1 LKCTGKQKKVTK
13 RHIIGDIQDF
23 LKKITTSAKKNTI
36 ITLGDVIREDFLQL
50 VFVFLSFA
58 LMVLVSYL
66 FVSDIVEKQI
76 FVNAK
81 EMLQTAETA
90 IRSDFREAEVSL
102 INTSL
107 FVENGLESGWSE
119 EELHSYL
126 LWETEALIPDET
138 GVPGF
143 FNIFCYLNGKFI
155 SARRNWNP
163 PPDYNP
169 AIRPWFVAAKEA
181 GDKVGYSSPYLDL
194 ITGEQVISLTRMMGW
209 EENQWFIGVD
219 LHLDPLFTYVNG
231 LQSAQ
236 SGYGIL
242 MDQDFVLLVH
252 PYSGVLGYK
261 AAELSPGHAE
271 MVKKLKENPGEV
283 IVQQMPN
290 WKGNLMVLV
299 SKKLYNG
306 WYLAIATPA
315 SRYYGSVNSMAI
327 VLTILGLGLMT
338 ILCTFLIRLSFLKA
352 RSDEENRGKSS
363 FLARMSHEIR
373 TPMNSILGM
382 AELIQRKQVSSEVQE
397 YIGIIHQSGHTLLA
411 IINDILD
418 FSKIES
424 GRLQIENRNYHLASV
439 INDTINVIRPRAV
452 EKSLDFFVCADNEI
466 PAELI
471 GDDVHFR
478 QILINMLSNAVKY
491 THKGFIALEVTME
504 LLENSTLRLTMAVH
518 DSGVGIKFEDQ
529 GKLFAEFS
537 RVDAASNQGIEGTG
551 LGLVITKAL
560 ARTMGGDITFTS
572 EYGAGSTFRA
582 SIIQTFENR
591 RPLAQVINPE
601 QKKVL
606 LYDWRSR
613 YLQYLVKTFNKLK
626 VEVEC
631 AKSFPEFMHALEHG
645 DYNYAF
651 ISSKYAI
658 DCIYILG
665 RRSTLLQL
673 VVMVEPGEVSV
684 FREVS
689 SIMMPVYAVTIA
701 NVLNDQS
708 DGMLPQNKKLR
719 IHFTAPSANVLIV
732 DDISTNL
739 RVAKELMSP
748 YNMNIHT
755 CMNGPDAIKLI
766 KSHRYDIVF
775 MDHMMPGMDGLEA
788 VTFIRALETGSG
800 SYKNL
805 PIIMLTANAVSG
817 QREMFLERGIDDFL
831 AKPIDIQKLNDVLEK
846 WLPEEKRIE
855 AHRPQED
862 GKQELVEYL
871 GISGVDTGLG
881 LRNMGGNPAV
891 YRDILINFC
900 RDAETRMV
908 KLIKS
913 LESGNLKLYVTL
925 VHALKSAARSIG
937 AMETGNLAAWLEE
950 KAEWEDTSLVRNKNA
965 DLLENIRALITNIRV
980 AAQKTAG
987 NGDISS
993 LQLDDLKAALADMNI
1008 EEVNK
1013 MLLEYASMPLDGAV
1027 RNKVSE
1033 VEEHILMFEYDK
1045 AIEKIDELF

>member
-1 LKCTGKQKKVTK
+1 MAK
-13 RHIIGDIQDF
+13 RFIGDMQDF
-23 LKKITTSAKKNTI
+23 LKKIITPSKKNTI
-36 ITLGDVIREDFLQL
+36 ISLGDVIREDFLQL

-66 FVSDIVEKQI
+66 FVSDMVEKQI
-76 FVNAK
+76 FSNAR

-107 FVENGLESGWSE
+107 FVENGLESGWTE
-119 EELHSYL
+119 AELHDYL

-155 SARRNWNP
+155 SARRNWDP
-163 PPDYNP
+163 PSDYDP

-181 GDKVGYSSPYLDL
+181 GEKVGYSSPYLDL
-194 ITGEQVISLTRMMGW
+194 ITGEQVISLTRMMGE
-209 EENQWFIGVD
+209 EENRWFIGVD

-231 LQSAQ
+231 LQSSQ
-236 SGYGIL
+236 YGYGLL
-242 MDQDFVLLVH
+242 MDQDFILLVH
-252 PYSGVLGYK
+252 PYSGVLGHD

-271 MVKKLKENPGEV
+271 MVKNLRENPDEV

-290 WKGNLMVLV
+290 WEGNLMVLV
-299 SKKLYNG
+299 SKRLYNG

-397 YIGIIHQSGHTLLA
+397 YVGIIHQSGHTLLA

-439 INDTINVIRPRAV
+439 INDMINVIRPRAA
-452 EKSLDFFVCADNEI
+452 EKSLDFFVCVDSEI

-471 GDDVHFR
+471 GDDVRFR

-504 LLENSTLRLTMAVH
+504 PLEEPALRLNMAVH
-518 DSGVGIKFEDQ
+518 DSGVGIKLEDQ
-529 GKLFAEFS
+529 GKLFADFS

-551 LGLVITKAL
+551 LGLVITRAL
-560 ARTMGGDITFTS
+560 CRAMGGDISFTS
-572 EYGAGSTFRA
+572 EYGAGSTFQA
-582 SIIQTFENR
+582 SIVQDFENR

-613 YLQYLVKTFNKLK
+613 YLQGLAKTFDKLK

-658 DCIYILG
+658 DCIYVLG
-665 RRSTLLQL
+665 RRSALLQL

-708 DGMLPQNKKLR
+708 DALPQNKKLR

-748 YNMNIHT
+748 YSMNIHT

-766 KSHRYDIVF
+766 KSHRYDMVF
-775 MDHMMPGMDGLEA
+775 MDHMMPGMDGLETS
-788 VTFIRALETGSG
+788 TFIRAMETGG
-800 SYKNL
+800 ASYKNL

-817 QREMFLERGIDDFL
+817 QREMFLERGINDFL
-831 AKPIDIQKLNDVLEK
+831 AKPIDIQKLNDILEK
-846 WLPEEKRIE
+846 WIPAEKRIE
-855 AHRPQED
+855 VHRPQED
-862 GKQELVEYL
+862 GKQELTEY
-871 GISGVDTGLG
+871 IAVPGVDTGLG
-881 LRNMGGNPAV
+881 LRNTGGNPAV

-900 RDAETRMV
+900 RDAETRMA
-908 KLIKS
+908 KLIES

-937 AMETGNLAAWLEE
+937 ALETGNLAAWLEE
-950 KAEWEDTSLVRNKNA
+950 KAEWVDTGLIRNKNA
-965 DLLENIRALITNIRV
+965 DLLENIRALIANIR
-980 AAQKTAG
+980 AATAQKAG
-987 NGDISS
+987 GTGDISS
-993 LQLDDLKAALADMNI
+993 LQLDELKAALADMNI

-1013 MLLEYASMPLDGAV
+1013 MLLEYASMSLDGAI
-1027 RNKVSE
+1027 RSKISE

-1045 AIEKIDELF
+1045 AIEKINELF